1 MITSEQE
8 FLKFLDA
15 HGFACRRVEHPA
27 VFTRADAERHRPD
40 ADAAPA
46 G

>member
-8 FLKFLDA
+8 FLKFLGA

-27 VFTRADAERHRPD
+27 VFTCAEAERHRPD